1 MSEVKPDVKDLLHE
15 RGYRA
20 TPQRLAIYDAL
31 WNAGS
36 HPTVAEIHMFAEKR
50 DPTISKATVY
60 KTLELFTEIGLVR
73 EIGFRDEPTRYDPE
87 TDCHI
92 NLVCT
97 RCGKIYDYP
106 CDGFEGAIPDVEE
119 ETGFRVQSHHFEI
132 YGICSNCVEK

>member
-1 MSEVKPDVKDLLHE
+1 MSSAKPDLKDLLRQ

-36 HPTVAEIHMFAEKR
+36 HPTVASIHELAEKR

-73 EIGFRDEPTRYDPE
+73 EIGFKDEPTRYDPE

-97 RCGKIYDYP
+97 NCGKIEDYP
-106 CDGFEGAIPDVEE
+106 CASFEGAIPDVEK

-132 YGICSNCVEK
+132 HGICSDCAGN